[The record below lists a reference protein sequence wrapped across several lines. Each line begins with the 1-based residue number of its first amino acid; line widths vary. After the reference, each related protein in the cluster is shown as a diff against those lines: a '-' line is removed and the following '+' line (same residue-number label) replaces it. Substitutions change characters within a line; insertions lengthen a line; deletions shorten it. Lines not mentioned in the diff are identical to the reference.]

1 MEAFDLSQ
9 IDDAVNDAFGTT
21 GKTPAGAPAASTSPA
36 LLQRLDQARAA
47 YRQQYGT
54 DMPISSGP
62 RSREEQQRLFDA
74 SKAGAPNVFMP
85 VNPAEQ
91 PGRQTFHTDAVD
103 IPTSVPEKFLNQ
115 FGIHRPLGNKDPV
128 HAVVMPANEE
138 PVASGNF
145 DPQRINTA
153 VDEAFNEPKKETIGG
168 KVSAMATQFL
178 REAGANAANIGDV
191 LYSPIPATAGMAT
204 YTVARGFQSPEEAA
218 KTQQKVVGALD
229 KPFGKVLGVAESPEY
244 KAAPL
249 SQLMDFVGKNVDK
262 GSNWIAQQTGIS
274 KPDADYF
281 VNLALAAL
289 PGLKDTRAGQA
300 TIQAAKTE
308 AGYLGGAVK
317 AGIEK
322 VRGPKPVLEPAPAAT
337 AAGAP
342 NVAAEAPG
350 VQLRQNAPE
359 LQQRYQA
366 EQRAA
371 SQGQAPV
378 EPAPTGTA
386 RPMPPD
392 APFAEVKYAEAG
404 VPLNEQYAR
413 AQTLNRVLGSDH
425 TADLAAIEGKGKERA
440 TNYATSNTDTP
451 QGNFLKER
459 FADEQSRLADYAER
473 QTKNTGGTVGL
484 DESSVYKRGNTILK
498 PLQDLETHFDN
509 ATKKIYADRD
519 AIAKDIPVETRNVL
533 DVLNDESLTLANTE
547 TIGLTN
553 IAKARM
559 KQLGMMD
566 KEGNLLPTN
575 AETAENFRQFL
586 NENWDRKNANL
597 HKQLKAAVDEDVL
610 ANLDTNSPIYKEAR
624 ELVTLRKNTLDNP
637 NGISK
642 ILDAEGPN
650 GINRKV
656 DIEKIPQNI
665 ADMPVDQ
672 FTHVVDTLKNVPV
685 ELQPQAGAALS
696 EIKAQFANRIAE
708 QKTPRQLTKYMN
720 DNREVMNRV
729 FTPDE
734 MANFRDYHNAV
745 HILKTDTGYKGAA
758 VQEIN
763 LQQKLGAKIGEHVV
777 SKGAALGAEALT
789 GGATM
794 GGAALVTNELLSR
807 RAAGKRAAKLAKAQ
821 QEAFQNTQNRF
832 VPIQDLIKK

>member
-9 IDDAVNDAFGTT
+9 IDDAVNDAFGTK
-21 GKTPAGAPAASTSPA
+21 GKASAGAPAASTSPA
-36 LLQRLDQARAA
+36 LSQRLDQARAA

-85 VNPAEQ
+85 VNPAGQ

-103 IPTSVPEKFLNQ
+103 IPTSVPEEFLNQ
-115 FGIHRPLGNKDPV
+115 FGIHRPLGTKDPV
-128 HAVVMPANEE
+128 HAVVMPANEK
-138 PVASGNF
+138 PVASDNF
-145 DPQRINTA
+145 DPQRIDAA
-153 VDEAFNEPKKETIGG
+153 VDEAFSEPPKETTGG
-168 KVSAMATQFL
+168 KVSRIAKETLLGTGKFAGGVATGAAVGVPKMIYESNKAVGEFVANPIESLKALPQKAGEFFTGL
-178 REAGANAANIGDV
+178 SNVLPTPSEVPGQYDPQALQKGQNILAVGQAAVEHPFEAG
-191 LYSPIPATAGMAT
+191 
-204 YTVARGFQSPEEAA
+204 Q
-218 KTQQKVVGALD
+218 VVGEMVS
-229 KPFGKVLGVAESPEY
+229 PGVYTKSAG
-244 KAAPL
+244 L
-249 SQLMDFVGKNVDK
+249 
-262 GSNWIAQQTGIS
+262 IS
-274 KPDADYF
+274 K
-281 VNLALAAL
+281 
-289 PGLKDTRAGQA
+289 
-300 TIQAAKTE
+300 
-308 AGYLGGAVK
+308 LGK
-317 AGIEK
+317 AGI
-322 VRGPKPVLEPAPAAT
+322 VKPVAAEPAPAAT

-342 NVAAEAPG
+342 GVAAEAPG

-366 EQRAA
+366 EQQAA

-378 EPAPTGTA
+378 EPTPTGTA

-392 APFAEVKYAEAG
+392 APFAEVKYAETG

-459 FADEQSRLADYAER
+459 FADEQARLADYAER

-575 AETAENFRQFL
+575 AKTAENFRKFL

-610 ANLDTNSPIYKEAR
+610 ANLDTNSPLYKEAR

-642 ILDAEGPN
+642 ILDAEGPK

-656 DIEKIPQNI
+656 DIEKIAQNI

-734 MANFRDYHNAV
+734 MASLRDYHNAV

-758 VQEIN
+758 VQAIN
-763 LQQKLGAKIGEHVV
+763 IEQKLGAKIGEHFV

-789 GGATM
+789 GGTTM

-807 RAAGKRAAKLAKAQ
+807 RAAGKRATQLAKAQ

>member
-9 IDDAVNDAFGTT
+9 IDDAVNDAFGA
-21 GKTPAGAPAASTSPA
+21 KKKAAVPVSSGDSQ
-36 LLQRLDQARAA
+36 LSQRLDQARAA
-47 YRQQYGT
+47 YRQQYGK

-62 RSREEQQRLFDA
+62 RSREDQQRLFDA
-74 SKAGAPNVFMP
+74 AKAGAPNVYMP
-85 VNPAEQ
+85 VNPANQ
-91 PGRQTFHTDAVD
+91 PGRQTFHQNAVD
-103 IPTSVPEKFLNQ
+103 IPTSVPEDFLNQ
-115 FGIHRPLGNKDPV
+115 FGIHRPLGKQDPV
-128 HAVVMPANEE
+128 HAVAMPANKE
-138 PVASGNF
+138 PSASDTF
-145 DPQRINTA
+145 DPEQINSA
-153 VDEAFNEPKKETIGG
+153 VNEAFSEPAKETTGG
-168 KVSAMATQFL
+168 KVSKIAKETLLGTGKFAGGVLTGGIVGLPKQILQSNEAVGEFVAHPIESL
-178 REAGANAANIGDV
+178 KALPQKAGEFFSGLSNILPTPSEVPGQYDPEAYKKLQNIQTVGKTVGKAAVEHPFEAGQFVGEMV
-191 LYSPIPATAGMAT
+191 SPGAYMKAPGIITKFGKAVEG
-204 YTVARGFQSPEEAA
+204 GEAA
-218 KTQQKVVGALD
+218 
-229 KPFGKVLGVAESPEY
+229 
-244 KAAPL
+244 
-249 SQLMDFVGKNVDK
+249 
-262 GSNWIAQQTGIS
+262 
-274 KPDADYF
+274 
-281 VNLALAAL
+281 
-289 PGLKDTRAGQA
+289 
-300 TIQAAKTE
+300 IQAA
-308 AGYLGGAVK
+308 
-317 AGIEK
+317 K
-322 VRGPKPVLEPAPAAT
+322 VRGPKTMPQPAPAAPT
-337 AAGAP
+337 VRASG
-342 NVAAEAPG
+342 VAAEAPG

-366 EQRAA
+366 EQQAA
-371 SQGQAPV
+371 SQGQAPI

-386 RPMPPD
+386 RPMPQE
-392 APFAEVKYAEAG
+392 APFTELKYAESG

-459 FADEQSRLADYAER
+459 FADEQARLADFAER
-473 QTKNTGGTVGL
+473 QVKNTGGTVGL

-509 ATKKIYADRD
+509 ATKKIYAERD
-519 AIAKDIPVETRNVL
+519 AIAKDIPVETRNVA

-559 KQLGMMD
+559 RQLGMMD

-575 AETAENFRQFL
+575 AKTAENFRKFL

-610 ANLDTNSPIYKEAR
+610 ANLDTNSPLYKEAR

-642 ILDAEGPN
+642 ILDAEGPK

-656 DIEKIPQNI
+656 DIEKIAQNI
-665 ADMPVDQ
+665 VDMPVDQ
-672 FTHVVDTLKNVPV
+672 FTHVVDTLKNVPA

-720 DNREVMNRV
+720 DNREVMNRL

-758 VQEIN
+758 VQAVN
-763 LQQKLGAKIGEHVV
+763 LEQKLGAKIGEHFV

-789 GGATM
+789 GGTTM

-807 RAAGKRAAKLAKAQ
+807 RAAGKRAAQLAKAQ
-821 QEAFQNTQNRF
+821 KQAFENTQSRF
-832 VPIQDLIKK
+832 VPIQDLVNKP